1 MVMKHLMRA
10 ATLGALAIA
19 AAALAPPAFAQ
30 ASPPASEAQT
40 PPAAQ
45 APSSTPPAIT
55 PAPLPDTT
63 PPAAAAPTSSPPQSA
78 YVTANVN
85 LRSGPGTD
93 AAVITTIPA
102 GSAVRVASCTLEWC
116 AVEWN
121 GRDGYAIARNLSAT
135 KPRPVRRYAV
145 RPYYRPAPPVVYGP
159 PVYYPPPPVYYRP
172 YYYGP
177 RYYYGRRWGRPY
189 RW

>member
-1 MVMKHLMRA
+1 MFLKHLMQV
-10 ATLGALAIA
+10 ATFGALAIVA
-19 AAALAPPAFAQ
+19 TAPPAFAQ
-30 ASPPASEAQT
+30 ASPPATETQT
-40 PPAAQ
+40 PPVAQ
-45 APSSTPPAIT
+45 APSQSPPA

-63 PPAAAAPTSSPPQSA
+63 PPAAAAQTSSPPQSA

-93 AAVITTIPA
+93 TPVITTIPA
-102 GSAVRVASCTLEWC
+102 GSEVRFAGCTLEWC
-116 AVEWN
+116 AVQWN
-121 GRDGYAIARNLSAT
+121 GRDGYAIARNLSST

-159 PVYYPPPPVYYRP
+159 PVYYPPPVVYRP
-172 YYYGP
+172 YYYGE
-177 RYYYGRRWGRPY
+177 RYYYDRRWSRPY